1 MHLNFYNTDLDVMFV
16 EVLLVL
22 RLRSEIMAHEFVA
35 LRLFSSDAFFLHA
48 RKGLNPF
55 QHHI

>member
-22 RLRSEIMAHEFVA
+22 RLRSEIMAHEFFA
-35 LRLFSSDAFFLHA
+35 LRLFSSDAFFYTHV
-48 RKGLNPF
+48 KV
-55 QHHI
+55 